1 MSLRGAFPLAVVGMG
16 LLCSMAYYYRDEI
29 AYFTSYYSASEGDKQ
44 IYEELD
50 RIEQAISLL
59 CSLVLRLQSVRPSNF
74 LNKLKEIEVDADF
87 VLESLDGVGGSE
99 LLRARR
105 KKLVQKTLALT
116 AQIDTMIKE
125 HDLLGNEG
133 DLSG

>member
-1 MSLRGAFPLAVVGMG
+1 MAVVGMG

-59 CSLVLRLQSVRPSNF
+59 CSLVLRLRSVRPSNF

-99 LLRARR
+99 LLQS
-105 KKLVQKTLALT
+105 L
-116 AQIDTMIKE
+116 
-125 HDLLGNEG
+125 HLL
-133 DLSG
+133 